1 MKNVEMFSS
10 RVRRRKAYFVEQKTK
25 EFKKLL
31 FKSKKAHKAI
41 SASTTFD
48 PKKLIRKATANMNNI

>member
-1 MKNVEMFSS
+1 MFSS
-10 RVRRRKAYFVEQKTK
+10 LVRRGKAYFVEQKIK

-31 FKSKKAHKAI
+31 FKSKKAHKVT
-41 SASTTFD
+41 STRTRFD